1 MIETSIREGKSIAE
15 LRQLEAQASS
25 QYFLDR
31 SNRDIIPRPGK
42 PSPERSFKDH
52 QLDRAV
58 EHLKAKIG
66 PEKDDSSAFIMP
78 LKHQLSELLFTMS
91 GNTRTDIRW

>member
-1 MIETSIREGKSIAE
+1 MVETSVREGKSTAE

-31 SNRDIIPRPGK
+31 SNRDIIPPPGK
-42 PSPERSFKDH
+42 TSPERSFKDY

-58 EHLKAKIG
+58 EHLKGEIH
-66 PEKDDSSAFIMP
+66 PEKDDSSAFIIP
-78 LKHQLSELLFTMS
+78 IEHPLSELLFTMS
-91 GNTRTDIRW
+91 GKTRTDVRW